1 MDFPKILKQNQME
14 LHLTNDKFAKYL
26 GKSRAWL
33 QIIYSK
39 NPNTRKF
46 RLSDLSMQLLKERLD
61 IPMDVMESY
70 NSSIQGGKE

>member
-1 MDFPKILKQNQME
+1 ME